1 MPSEQQEIIDQARHW
16 LQLDPENAGVLE
28 REITAA
34 LDGDDAA
41 RATLAARFAGYLTFG
56 TAGLR
61 APLGPGTARMN
72 RVVVQR
78 AAAGIADFAL
88 SQVTEPFVVIGYD
101 ARHGS
106 QQFALD
112 SAAVLT
118 AAGCRVQ
125 LLETPVPTPVL
136 AFSLKRHLADV
147 GIMVTAS
154 HNPPTDN
161 GYKVYLGPRLDP
173 SETAPGAYAQ
183 ITAPTDQAIAGHI
196 HAWNVAA
203 ELPARADA
211 GWEMVTEAVIA
222 DYVAAVAGFCDQV
235 CGSEDHRAALR
246 LVYTPLHG
254 VGAETFCQLLNAT
267 GFAAPTVV
275 AQQAQP
281 DPQFPTVDFPNPE
294 EAGALDLAVDTA
306 EADPATDLIV
316 AHDPDAD
323 RLAVM
328 VPVEGRWQRLTGDQ
342 LGLIIGARLMPY
354 LAANGYAVAN
364 SVVSAPQLGQLAAHH
379 GVDHAVTPTG
389 FKWICRVPQ
398 LGYGYEEALGYAVAP
413 HLVNDKDG
421 LSAAIIVA
429 DLAAELKA
437 QGLDLIT
444 YLAELTEQMGPAL
457 SDQVAVVVPSPSVG
471 TLLVDD
477 LRANPP
483 LQLAGLAPVT
493 VVDYHDDAVPLA
505 QQYGPQN
512 MVEFSTSGEVSARLM
527 IRPSGTEPKVK
538 CYISVLA
545 EPGTPL
551 ATVENVLEQLRREA
565 SNLVAV
571 T

>member
-1 MPSEQQEIIDQARHW
+1 MQSEITDVIAKAQAW
-16 LQLDPENAGVLE
+16 LRLDPDNAGVLE
-28 REITAA
+28 REI
-34 LDGDDAA
+34 DAA
-41 RATLAARFAGYLTFG
+41 RHGDDTANASLTARFAGYLTFG

-78 AAAGIADFAL
+78 AAAGLADFARSRL
-88 SQVTEPFVVIGYD
+88 TDPAVIIGYD

-125 LLETPVPTPVL
+125 LMETPVPTPVL
-136 AFSLKRHLADV
+136 AFALKRFQADV

-161 GYKVYLGPRLDP
+161 GYKVYLGPRLGPDGD
-173 SETAPGAYAQ
+173 TGAYAQ
-183 ITAPTDQAIAGHI
+183 ITAPTDQLIAEHI
-196 HAWNVAA
+196 QRWNTADD
-203 ELPARADA
+203 LPARDEG
-211 GWEMVTEAVIA
+211 GWEMITAAITA
-222 DYVAAVAGFCDQV
+222 DYVGAVTQYCDHLFAPN
-235 CGSEDHRAALR
+235 EHRADLAI
-246 LVYTPLHG
+246 VYTPLHG
-254 VGAETFCQLLNAT
+254 VGAATFGLLLEAA
-267 GFAAPTVV
+267 GFSAPKVV
-275 AQQAQP
+275 AEQVQP
-281 DPQFPTVDFPNPE
+281 DPTFPTVDFPNPE
-294 EAGALDLAVDTA
+294 EPGALDLAVATA
-306 EADPATDLIV
+306 QSHPDTDLIV

-328 VPVEGRWQRLTGDQ
+328 VPVDGRWQRLTGDQ
-342 LGLIIGARLMPY
+342 LGLILGARLMPS
-354 LAANGYAVAN
+354 LAAHGRTAAN
-364 SVVSAPQLGQLAAHH
+364 SVVSAPQLAQLAAHH
-379 GVDHAVTPTG
+379 EVDHAVTPTG
-389 FKWICRVPQ
+389 FKWICRVPH

-421 LSAAIIVA
+421 LSAAIVVA

-437 QGLDLIT
+437 QGSDLLD
-444 YLAELTEQMGPAL
+444 YLAHLTDLMGPAL
-457 SDQVAVVVPSPSVG
+457 SDQVSVVVPSPSVG

-483 LQLAGLAPVT
+483 QHLAGHGPVT
-493 VVDYHDDAVPLA
+493 TVDYHHDDVPLA
-505 QQYGPQN
+505 QQYGPQH
-512 MVEFSTSGEVSARLM
+512 MIEFSTTGEVSTRVM

-538 CYISVLA
+538 CYVSVLA
-545 EPGTPL
+545 KRGTPVT
-551 ATVENVLEQLRREA
+551 TVQDVMDQLRRQA
-565 SNLVAV
+565 TTLVEV